1 MNTSIATTS
10 PNPFP
15 RTAYIAMILFFAALL
30 LGIALPAAVLIWQA
44 ATPQSVVRGGDAGQF
59 LSASGANAFFQ
70 PALTNVQTTYGSL
83 IVQGLFSAPRG
94 RALDVVEL
102 NDADGVH
109 LCAVGD
115 LDTCLPLAGT
125 WAGALTPTPNHT
137 FDFERYGLA
146 NSDLWGWVGCGF
158 LLCLI
163 SGLVGLV
170 VVVEHADDR
179 DDDGTDT
186 GDGERAA

>member
-1 MNTSIATTS
+1 MNTSITTTP

-15 RTAYIAMILFFAALL
+15 RTAYIAMIVFFVALL
-30 LGIALPAAVLIWQA
+30 LGIALPAAVLVWQG
-44 ATPQSVVRGGDAGQF
+44 ATPQSVVRSGDAGQF
-59 LSASGANAFFQ
+59 LSASGANAFLQ
-70 PALTNVQTTYGSL
+70 PALTNVETTHGSL
-83 IVQGLFSAPRG
+83 IVRGLFSAPHG
-94 RALDVVEL
+94 RKLDVVEL
-102 NDADGVH
+102 NDADGAH

-125 WAGALTPTPNHT
+125 WAGVLAPTPNHT

-146 NSDLWGWVGCGF
+146 NANLWAWVACGI

-170 VVVEHADDR
+170 VVIEHADDH
-179 DDDGTDT
+179 DDDDT
-186 GDGERAA
+186 GAGDGEGVA